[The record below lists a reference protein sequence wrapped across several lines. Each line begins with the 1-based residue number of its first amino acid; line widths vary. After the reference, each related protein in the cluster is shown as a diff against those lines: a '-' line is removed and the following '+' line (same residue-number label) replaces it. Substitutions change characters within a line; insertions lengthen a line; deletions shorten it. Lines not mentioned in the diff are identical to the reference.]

1 MCYRF
6 CSQCQF
12 LGSDRVVSIN
22 PKAYYNIFNL
32 SYLYVMG
39 LLYCRKMLGHG
50 VFVELF
56 EADFAVSPEKAL
68 SARYSRRM
76 EWPCGIGLL
85 WLEKTFST
93 KLYGLD
99 GRGILCSPLAS
110 SRG

>member
-6 CSQCQF
+6 CSQCLF

-85 WLEKTFST
+85 WLES
-93 KLYGLD
+93 L
-99 GRGILCSPLAS
+99 S
-110 SRG
+110 SSVISVEL